1 MSEQFTMKIVWLLLL
16 MVFFD
21 GFFSN
26 GDSTNVSTRPDT
38 VSVGAML
45 SLNSIVGRVA
55 EVAIRAAVEDVNSD
69 PSVLAGTEMRLQ
81 LQNSNY
87 SGFLGIVEG
96 KFTVFELLSLMYY
109 IE

>member
-16 MVFFD
+16 MVYFD

-26 GDSTNVSTRPDT
+26 GASTNVSTRPAT

-45 SLNSIVGRVA
+45 SLNSIVGKVA
-55 EVAIRAAVEDVNSD
+55 KVAIDAAVEDVNSD
-69 PSVLAGTEMRLQ
+69 PSVLAGTKMRVKT
-81 LQNSNY
+81 QNSNY

-96 KFTVFELLSLMYY
+96 KFTVFNFFL
-109 IE
+109 

>member
-45 SLNSIVGRVA
+45 SLNSIVGKVA
-55 EVAIRAAVEDVNSD
+55 KVAIDAAVEDVNSD
-69 PSVLAGTEMRLQ
+69 PSVLAGTKMQ
-81 LQNSNY
+81 VTVQNSNF

-96 KFTVFELLSLMYY
+96 KFTVLNFFL
-109 IE
+109 